1 MPQEKRKTVN
11 GDDICWALGTLG
23 FDDYGE
29 ALKRYLVRYR
39 EAEAERAANNQ
50 KDQRT
55 DDQRSSFIVFGN
67 IAEENQDSDQ
77 SISDFIVSL
86 CLFPD
91 DLAEEEEVLEGEQT
105 GHTISLDGSGYKKGG
120 VQVLSQLEILRDS
133 YELHSTEKELI
144 SSHERKG
151 GYHVDDEVEIPLF
164 DDGDGSSHYTRIAS
178 PIHTHHNEGTIYLP
192 TMASISHSN
201 EEINSD
207 DEEINPP
214 TLRSARENV
223 GSSWSEASREV
234 EALVCLNENSIYPSS
249 YGAVVKEKKSS
260 KGGGSKQKSKPK
272 FLFRLR
278 SRKED
283 LSLVVDDRNGKTSSE
298 DSPPP
303 DEIGAAA
310 DEDMDEY
317 IAESQLIFVI
327 ENLNSQKT
335 VLSHLNWPRNMI
347 SKSIRWLSFWTA
359 SMRAAI
365 CSKEVQSLL
374 VSSLLTFY
382 SSPGDRNLDEDD
394 PLEALDSGSPF
405 CSDDEGDQQNLKLI
419 IPTRTMA
426 DQFHEAFGTVSV
438 VDERPHIAFPRPLS
452 SGMYGK
458 LQQVMQSEKER
469 DMDYLKNLSAETGL
483 KDERMCISVRIL
495 TRSLEAKLIV
505 CSCIPVED
513 GMISYWEKNLQ
524 MKGKGVARTLTI
536 IFNPRICSGV
546 ELEVGNLICI
556 HPPWKE
562 VLQVKGRDDVIILCS
577 YFTQV

>member
-1 MPQEKRKTVN
+1 MRAHPAVYLSVN
-11 GDDICWALGTLG
+11 DERTKLLSPDIFGD
-23 FDDYGE
+23 
-29 ALKRYLVRYR
+29 
-39 EAEAERAANNQ
+39 
-50 KDQRT
+50 
-55 DDQRSSFIVFGN
+55 
-67 IAEENQDSDQ
+67 IAQQSQDSDQ
-77 SISDFIVSL
+77 SISDFIISL

-105 GHTISLDGSGYKKGG
+105 GNTISLDGSRDKKGG

-144 SSHERKG
+144 SSHEVEILYLVVAVMVSSERMRIKG

-260 KGGGSKQKSKPK
+260 KGLRVQLIFMYQIRNAAGGGSKQKSKPK

-317 IAESQLIFVI
+317 IAESQLIFRDQEFEQP
-327 ENLNSQKT
+327 ENGTVPFELAQKHDFKEHSMAEFLDCFNESSNLQQGSSELDIKKRGRKMQMVLN
-335 VLSHLNWPRNMI
+335 RNTTP
-347 SKSIRWLSFWTA
+347 L
-359 SMRAAI
+359 
-365 CSKEVQSLL
+365 
-374 VSSLLTFY
+374 
-382 SSPGDRNLDEDD
+382 GDRNLDEDD

-483 KDERMCISVRIL
+483 KDEKMCISVRIL

-505 CSCIPVED
+505 CSCIPVDD

-524 MKGKGVARTLTI
+524 MIGKGVARTLTI
-536 IFNPRICSGV
+536 IFNPRICSDV

-556 HPPWKE
+556 HPPWYE
-562 VLQVKGRDDVIILCS
+562 VEIGRDDVIILCS